1 MTVSVYL
8 SDMLMGE
15 IILELNEHT
24 RKDIYLIYTGLQ
36 VSAGTMESC
45 PYFIIYVYFFFN
57 IIAVICSRSNIR
69 TVVLIKIN

>member
-8 SDMLMGE
+8 SDMLKVE

-36 VSAGTMESC
+36 V
-45 PYFIIYVYFFFN
+45 I
-57 IIAVICSRSNIR
+57 
-69 TVVLIKIN
+69 VLVQWSPVHIS